1 MLDRLTRLQLTIFAI
16 VTVICVSAISAFY
29 LHLPAAVG
37 IGAYHVQ
44 AEFKA
49 GGGLY
54 ENANVTYRGV
64 TIGRVESVGLSNDG
78 VVADMRLNTDTP
90 VPDNVTA
97 TVKSVSAVGE
107 QYVDLVPPADP
118 SSAVL
123 RDDAKIGLDRTAI
136 GQDIA
141 ALLTQADTL
150 VSSVGGSRIQDL
162 LRETF
167 KAFNGSGPELARLI
181 QSSRL
186 LVDEANS
193 NYGQTTQLI
202 DQAGPFLDAQ
212 IQSGD
217 DVKSL
222 ADGLARFTSEAA
234 KADPQLRSVLQTVPG
249 AAESANTTF
258 DGIRPNFP
266 MLAAN
271 LANFGRIGVI
281 YRKSIEQALVIFPAL
296 LAALNTVAGGLP
308 ADEGGK
314 LDFKVDLGDP
324 APCAT
329 GFVPPPLIRT
339 PADTTL
345 RDLPTDLYCKTAQND
360 PSVVRG
366 ARNYPC
372 MEFPGKRAPTIQLCR
387 DPRGYVPVGSN
398 PWRGPPVPYDTPVT
412 NPRNITPPNKFPNIP
427 PAADYD
433 PGPPV
438 VQLPPGVEPG
448 PGPAPNAPFPLP
460 VPPNDNGP
468 PPPRPFR
475 APPDQIVP
483 PYGRTLPPA
492 DAPPPAIAPTPP
504 AQLPPGQGPL
514 LPSEAVP
521 PVSSEAV
528 PPAAPG
534 ETPPQAS
541 GPTSAT
547 YDSRTGVFA
556 DPAGGTGVFAGG
568 AEKMDKVNTAETW
581 VDLMLDPRQA

>member
-16 VTVICVSAISAFY
+16 VTVLCVGAISAFY

-37 IGAYHVQ
+37 IGAYRVT
-44 AEFKA
+44 ADFKT

-54 ENANVTYRGV
+54 QNANVTYRGV
-64 TIGRVESVGLSNDG
+64 TIGRVEEVGLDADG
-78 VVADMRLNTDTP
+78 VVASMRLNTDTE
-90 VPDNVTA
+90 VPENVTA

-107 QYVDLVPPADP
+107 QYVDLVPPKDP
-118 SSAVL
+118 SKALL
-123 RDDAKIGLDRTAI
+123 RDGSNIGVDRTAV

-141 ALLTQADTL
+141 ALLTQAESLVNSIGDTR
-150 VSSVGGSRIQDL
+150 VQDL

-167 KAFNGSGPELARLI
+167 KAFNGTGPELARLI

-186 LVDEANS
+186 LIDEANG
-193 NYGQTTQLI
+193 NYGQISQLI

-212 IQSGD
+212 IRSGD

-222 ADGLARFTSEAA
+222 ADGLARFTTEAA
-234 KADPQLRSVLQTVPG
+234 NADPQLRSVLQNVPG
-249 AAESANTTF
+249 AAQAANTTF
-258 DGIRPNFP
+258 DGIRPSFP
-266 MLAAN
+266 ILAAN

-281 YRKSIEQALVIFPAL
+281 YHKSIEQALVIFPAL
-296 LAALNTVAGGLP
+296 LAALNTVAGGVP

-324 APCAT
+324 PPCLT
-329 GFVPPPLIRT
+329 GFIPPPLVRS

-360 PSVVRG
+360 SAVVRG

-372 MEFPGKRAPTIQLCR
+372 MEFPGKRAPTVQLCR
-387 DPRGYVPVGSN
+387 DPRGYVPIGSN

-412 NPRNITPPNKFPNIP
+412 NDRNITPPNKFPNIP
-427 PAADYD
+427 PGADYD

-438 VQLPPGVEPG
+438 VQLPPGVPPG

-460 VPPNDNGP
+460 VPPSDPGAP
-468 PPPRPFR
+468 PPPLPFY

-483 PYGRTLPPA
+483 PYGRTPPPA
-492 DAPPPAIAPTPP
+492 DGSPPVTAPPPP
-504 AQLPPGQGPL
+504 AELPPGQGPL
-514 LPSEAVP
+514 LPSEA
-521 PVSSEAV
+521 
-528 PPAAPG
+528 
-534 ETPPQAS
+534 TPPQAS
-541 GPTSAT
+541 GPATAT
-547 YDSRTGVFA
+547 YDSKTGVFV
-556 DPAGGTGVFAGG
+556 DPAGGTGVYADG
-568 AEKMDKVNTAETW
+568 MDQVKTAETW

>member
-1 MLDRLTRLQLTIFAI
+1 MLDRLTKLQLTIFAI

-37 IGAYHVQ
+37 IGAYHIT

-64 TIGRVESVGLSNDG
+64 TIGRVEDVGLDDNG
-78 VVADMRLNTDTP
+78 VLASMRLNTDTA

-107 QYVDLVPPADP
+107 QYVDLVPPKDP
-118 SSAVL
+118 SRGLL
-123 RDDAKIGLDRTAI
+123 RDGSRIGLDRTAI

-141 ALLTQADTL
+141 ALLTQAESL
-150 VSSVGGSRIQDL
+150 VNSVGNTRLQDL

-167 KAFNGSGPELARLI
+167 KAFNGSGPELARLL
-181 QSSRL
+181 QSSRGL
-186 LVDEANS
+186 IDEANANS
-193 NYGQTTQLI
+193 GQISQLI
-202 DQAGPFLDAQ
+202 DQAGPFLDSQ

-217 DVKSL
+217 DIKSL
-222 ADGLARFTSEAA
+222 ADGLARFTAEAA
-234 KADPQLRSVLQTVPG
+234 HADPQLRSVLQTVPG
-249 AAESANTTF
+249 AAQAANTTF

-281 YRKSIEQALVIFPAL
+281 YHKSIEQALVIFPAL
-296 LAALNTVAGGLP
+296 LAALTTVAGGLP

-314 LDFKVDLGDP
+314 LDFKVDLNDP
-324 APCAT
+324 PPCQT
-329 GFVPPPLIRT
+329 GFIPPPLIRT

-345 RDLPTDLYCKTAQND
+345 RDLPTDLYCKAAQND

-372 MEFPGKRAPTIQLCR
+372 MEFPGKRAPTVQLCR
-387 DPRGYVPVGSN
+387 DPRGFVPIGNN
-398 PWRGPPVPYDTPVT
+398 PWRGPPVPYGTPVT
-412 NPRNITPPNKFPNIP
+412 NDRNITPPNKFPNIP
-427 PAADYD
+427 PGADYD
-433 PGPPV
+433 PGPPS
-438 VQLPPGVEPG
+438 VQLPPGVVPG

-460 VPPNDNGP
+460 VPPSDPGVP
-468 PPPRPFR
+468 PPPRPFL

-483 PYGRTLPPA
+483 PYARTLPDAPAPPAPPAPDPLPAETPPA
-492 DAPPPAIAPTPP
+492 DAPPP
-504 AQLPPGQGPL
+504 
-514 LPSEAVP
+514 
-521 PVSSEAV
+521 
-528 PPAAPG
+528 
-534 ETPPQAS
+534 QAS
-541 GPTSAT
+541 GPATAT
-547 YDSRTGVFA
+547 YDSRTGVFV
-556 DPAGGTGVFAGG
+556 DPAGGTGVYADG
-568 AEKMDKVNTAETW
+568 AEGMDKVNTAETW

>member
-1 MLDRLTRLQLTIFAI
+1 MLDRLTRLQLTIFSI
-16 VTVICVSAISAFY
+16 VTVICVGAISAFY

-37 IGAYHVQ
+37 IGAYHVT
-44 AEFKA
+44 ADFKA

-54 ENANVTYRGV
+54 QNANVTYRGV
-64 TIGRVESVGLSNDG
+64 TIGRVEQVGLDNQG
-78 VVADMRLNTDTP
+78 VVASMRLNTDTE

-107 QYVDLVPPADP
+107 QYIDLVPPKDP
-118 SSAVL
+118 SKGLL
-123 RDDAKIGLDRTAI
+123 RDGSNIGVDRTAV

-141 ALLTQADTL
+141 ALLTQAETL
-150 VSSVGGSRIQDL
+150 VNSIGDTRLQDL

-167 KAFNGSGPELARLI
+167 KAFNGSGPELARMI

-186 LVDEANS
+186 LIDEANN
-193 NYGQTTQLI
+193 NYGQISQLI
-202 DQAGPFLDAQ
+202 DQAGPFLDSQ

-217 DVKSL
+217 DIKSL
-222 ADGLARFTSEAA
+222 ADGLARFTTEAA
-234 KADPQLRSVLQTVPG
+234 HADPQLRSVLENVPG
-249 AAESANTTF
+249 ATQAANTTF

-281 YRKSIEQALVIFPAL
+281 YHKSIEQALVIFPAL
-296 LAALNTVAGGLP
+296 MSALLTVGGGLP

-324 APCAT
+324 APCST
-329 GFVPPPLIRT
+329 GFIPPPLIRS

-345 RDLPTDLYCKTAQND
+345 RDLPTDLYCKTAQSD

-372 MEFPGKRAPTIQLCR
+372 MEFPGKRAPTVQLCR
-387 DPRGYVPVGSN
+387 DPRGYVPIGNN
-398 PWRGPPVPYDTPVT
+398 PWRGPPVPYGTPVT
-412 NPRNITPPNKFPNIP
+412 NDRNITPPNKFPNIP
-427 PAADYD
+427 PGADYD

-438 VQLPPGVEPG
+438 VQLPPGVPPG

-468 PPPRPFR
+468 PPPLPFY

-483 PYGRTLPPA
+483 PYARTPPEAPAPPQAPAPPEPGPLPAEAPPA
-492 DAPPPAIAPTPP
+492 DAPP
-504 AQLPPGQGPL
+504 
-514 LPSEAVP
+514 
-521 PVSSEAV
+521 
-528 PPAAPG
+528 
-534 ETPPQAS
+534 QAS
-541 GPTSAT
+541 GPAAAT
-547 YDSRTGVFA
+547 YDSRTGVFV
-556 DPAGGTGVFAGG
+556 DPAGGTGVFADG
-568 AEKMDKVNTAETW
+568 MDKVSTAETW

>member
-1 MLDRLTRLQLTIFAI
+1 MLDRLTRLQLTIFSI
-16 VTVICVSAISAFY
+16 VTVLCVGAISAFY

-37 IGAYHVQ
+37 IGAYHVT
-44 AEFKA
+44 ADFKT

-64 TIGRVESVGLSNDG
+64 TIGRVEQVGLNDQG
-78 VVADMRLNTDTP
+78 VVASMRLNSDTD

-107 QYVDLVPPADP
+107 QYIDLVPPKDP
-118 SSAVL
+118 SKAL
-123 RDDAKIGLDRTAI
+123 LGDGANIGADRTAV

-141 ALLTQADTL
+141 ALLTQAETL
-150 VSSVGGSRIQDL
+150 VNSIGDARVQDL

-167 KAFNGSGPELARLI
+167 KAFNGSGPELARMI
-181 QSSRL
+181 QSTRL
-186 LVDEANS
+186 LIDEANN
-193 NYGQTTQLI
+193 NYGQISQLI
-202 DQAGPFLDAQ
+202 DQAGPFLDSQ

-217 DVKSL
+217 DIRSL

-234 KADPQLRSVLQTVPG
+234 KADPQLRSVLETVPG
-249 AAESANTTF
+249 ATQAANTTF

-281 YRKSIEQALVIFPAL
+281 YRKSIEQTLVIFPAL
-296 LAALNTVAGGLP
+296 MAALNTVGGGLP
-308 ADEGGK
+308 ADEGAK

-324 APCAT
+324 PPCST
-329 GFVPPPLIRT
+329 GFIPPPLIRS
-339 PADTTL
+339 PGDTTL
-345 RDLPTDLYCKTAQND
+345 RDLPTDLYCKTAQSD
-360 PSVVRG
+360 PAVVRG

-372 MEFPGKRAPTIQLCR
+372 QEFPGKRAPTIQLCR
-387 DPRGYVPVGSN
+387 DPRGYVPIGNN

-412 NPRNITPPNKFPNIP
+412 NDRNITPPNKFPNIP
-427 PAADYD
+427 PGADYD

-438 VQLPPGVEPG
+438 VQLPPGVPPG

-468 PPPRPFR
+468 PPPLPFY

-483 PYGRTLPPA
+483 PYGRTPPEAPAPPAPPA
-492 DAPPPAIAPTPP
+492 DAPPLPA
-504 AQLPPGQGPL
+504 
-514 LPSEAVP
+514 EA
-521 PVSSEAV
+521 
-528 PPAAPG
+528 
-534 ETPPQAS
+534 PPQAS
-541 GPTSAT
+541 GPAAAT
-547 YDSRTGVFA
+547 YDSKTGVFV
-556 DPAGGTGVFAGG
+556 DPAGGTGVYADG
-568 AEKMDKVNTAETW
+568 MDKVSTAETW